1 MNQTKIIIIGGG
13 LSGLYAAYLLEQA
26 GMTDYRVLEAR
37 DRLGGRIL
45 SKQGFD
51 LGATWIWSEL
61 NPELMNLIHALKLEY
76 FEQFE
81 TGNLLVEQ
89 QRDHVSMHTGNTFR
103 SAPSIRLQGGMQ
115 SLIDALRLFIP
126 TQRIL
131 QDQQVTDLQ
140 YHANDGVQITAK
152 NSSGNSTRY
161 MSDYVLLALPP
172 RLAIQDLAFKPS
184 LPLAFQTRCS
194 NVATWMAPHAKYIA
208 IYPEAFWKQQGL
220 SGQAFSRV
228 GPMSEI
234 HDASH
239 PDRPAALFGF
249 LNLPYSVRMQMD
261 EEILLTH
268 CRAQLVRIFGSLA
281 TNPEVEFLQDW
292 SAEPYTST
300 ESDWKNPTQFH
311 GLAPSITPQDNI
323 WQNRIFGISSEWSK
337 AYSGY
342 LAGAIDAATAGVNQ
356 ILALDQFSNHT
367 FIKETYSE
375 NNL

>member
-45 SKQGFD
+45 SRQGFD
-51 LGATWIWSEL
+51 LGATWIWPEL
-61 NPELMNLIHALKLEY
+61 NPELMNLIHTLKLEY

-126 TQRIL
+126 AQRIL
-131 QDQQVTDLQ
+131 KDQKVTSLQ
-140 YHANDGVQITAK
+140 YHANNGVQITAK
-152 NSSGNSTRY
+152 NSSGSSTRY
-161 MSDYVLLALPP
+161 ISDYVLLALPP
-172 RLAIQDLAFKPS
+172 RLATQDLAFEPS
-184 LPLAFQTRCS
+184 LPSTFQTCCS
-194 NVATWMAPHAKYIA
+194 NIATWMAPHAKYIA
-208 IYPEAFWKQQGL
+208 VYPEAFWKQQGL
-220 SGQAFSRV
+220 SGQAFSRI

-239 PDRPAALFGF
+239 PDHSAALFGF

-268 CRAQLVRIFGSLA
+268 CRAQLVRIFGNLA
-281 TNPEVEFLQDW
+281 ANPEVEFLQDW

-311 GLAPSITPQDNI
+311 GLAPLITPQDDI
-323 WQNRIFGISSEWSK
+323 WQNRILGISSEWSK

-356 ILALDQFSNHT
+356 ILALDQILQSHFYKRD
-367 FIKETYSE
+367 IQ
-375 NNL
+375 